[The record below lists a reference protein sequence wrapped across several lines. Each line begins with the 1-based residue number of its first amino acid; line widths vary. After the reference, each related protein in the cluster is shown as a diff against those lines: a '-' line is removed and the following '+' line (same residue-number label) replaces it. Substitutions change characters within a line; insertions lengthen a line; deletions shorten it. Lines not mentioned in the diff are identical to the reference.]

1 MVDSGVADD
10 AGVLSTFWGG
20 MMELETAW
28 VEVVAWVVLDGEE
41 EEEGATDVLVGA
53 AALLERTLQRLE
65 EARFFFWGTT
75 TGSGAALGMAA
86 RWASSRWWALRSMWG
101 LARAERAR
109 EQTTMALE
117 KYMVVRV
124 ERATSVGR
132 VGERLDGACSKKE
145 RERAYVGEKG
155 ETRTTGRES
164 SSRGREAQEV
174 KMGRGGRKETGLPA
188 TDARK

>member
-1 MVDSGVADD
+1 
-10 AGVLSTFWGG
+10 
-20 MMELETAW
+20 MELELALDVTRAADEEW
-28 VEVVAWVVLDGEE
+28 VALEE
-41 EEEGATDVLVGA
+41 WEDDTDVDVA
-53 AALLERTLQRLE
+53 AAVVERTRQRFVL
-65 EARFFFWGTT
+65 ARFLSILRFCSGTAAA
-75 TGSGAALGMAA
+75 SGMEGIAA
-86 RWASSRWWALRSMWG
+86 RRASSRWWTPRAMWG
-101 LARAERAR
+101 LAMAERAAER
-109 EQTTMALE
+109 TTMALE

-124 ERATSVGR
+124 EGATSVGR

-145 RERAYVGEKG
+145 RERAYVGEKR

>member
-1 MVDSGVADD
+1 
-10 AGVLSTFWGG
+10 
-20 MMELETAW
+20 MELDVCVVWCVVVVGVSEEDE
-28 VEVVAWVVLDGEE
+28 EVKSEE
-41 EEEGATDVLVGA
+41 EETNEEEVDTTEDEITDEEVGATEE
-53 AALLERTLQRLE
+53 LERVMQRVELRWRDRLTG
-65 EARFFFWGTT
+65 ATT
-75 TGSGAALGMAA
+75 VGSGSGMGMAA
-86 RWASSRWWALRSMWG
+86 RWATARWFTPRATWG
-101 LARAERAR
+101 LARAERATER
-109 EQTTMALE
+109 TTMALE

-145 RERAYVGEKG
+145 RERAYVGEKR